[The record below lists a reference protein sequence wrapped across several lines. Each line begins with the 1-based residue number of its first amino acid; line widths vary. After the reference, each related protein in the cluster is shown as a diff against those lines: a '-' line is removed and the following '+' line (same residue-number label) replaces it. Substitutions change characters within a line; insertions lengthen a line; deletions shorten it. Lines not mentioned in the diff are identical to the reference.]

1 MAGKKIAGITI
12 EIGGNTAP
20 LNKALA
26 GVNKTSK
33 DLQSELKQVDRLLK
47 LDPTNTTLM
56 EQKQKLLKDAVANTK
71 EKLDALKEAEKQVQ
85 QQFREGKVGEE
96 QYRLIQ
102 REVISTEQSL
112 KKLESQALKANAVL
126 SKDEAV
132 KNLKNIG
139 LAAGATAVAVG
150 GALVGAAVKAGQSAD
165 DINTLAKQTGLT
177 TEQIQIFQHAS
188 ERIDVSLETLTGSM
202 AKLTR
207 NMRTAQEQFGKDG
220 ALSGAALAF
229 KELGINIMDVDGKLR
244 SNQEVF
250 DEAIEALKNMENE
263 TQRDAYAM
271 QIFGRSAQ
279 ELNPLILG
287 GAEDLKKFGEEAK
300 AMGLILDQ
308 EALDKA
314 NKFNDSLDKLKAIS
328 SGMFAV
334 IGTEVAEKLI
344 PAMEGLLTLVQ
355 ELPEWI
361 EENSTLLTTLGVVIG
376 TITALVI
383 AFNIQQALLAS
394 GMTLWG
400 AIAAGATTVT
410 TALGAAFA
418 FLTSPIGL
426 VILAIGAIVAAG
438 VLLYKN
444 WDTVKEKASEL
455 WSSISDRFN
464 AIKDSIAEKINAAKD
479 IVKSAIDKIK
489 SFFEFDWEL
498 PKIKLPHFNIEGK
511 FSLNP
516 PQIPK
521 FAVDWYKAGG
531 IFNSPSVVGVGDVP
545 EAVLPIE
552 KIDSIIASAIQKAT
566 INNQNTETV
575 INVYSVLDGKVV
587 ARSTSRVQAQ
597 KNKVKTR
604 SIGVAPA

>member
-1 MAGKKIAGITI
+1 
-12 EIGGNTAP
+12 
-20 LNKALA
+20 
-26 GVNKTSK
+26 
-33 DLQSELKQVDRLLK
+33 
-47 LDPTNTTLM
+47 
-56 EQKQKLLKDAVANTK
+56 
-71 EKLDALKEAEKQVQ
+71 
-85 QQFREGKVGEE
+85 
-96 QYRLIQ
+96 
-102 REVISTEQSL
+102 
-112 KKLESQALKANAVL
+112 
-126 SKDEAV
+126 
-132 KNLKNIG
+132 
-139 LAAGATAVAVG
+139 
-150 GALVGAAVKAGQSAD
+150 
-165 DINTLAKQTGLT
+165 
-177 TEQIQIFQHAS
+177 
-188 ERIDVSLETLTGSM
+188 
-202 AKLTR
+202 
-207 NMRTAQEQFGKDG
+207 
-220 ALSGAALAF
+220 
-229 KELGINIMDVDGKLR
+229 
-244 SNQEVF
+244 
-250 DEAIEALKNMENE
+250 
-263 TQRDAYAM
+263 
-271 QIFGRSAQ
+271 
-279 ELNPLILG
+279 LG